1 MAKISPGLK
10 KQLHAIAQKQAEKI
24 AKEFED
30 KMTEHY
36 RSVLDWY
43 YGEPYQTNPPHYDRT
58 DNLRNSYRT
67 FMFISSEQVSSSF
80 LISGD
85 GMNDYGRKS
94 KISGEDYLSKFFFN
108 PLGTWHGGDW
118 HGGYGVPANFNAYNE
133 MVNFYH
139 NTVKDFRKKYEI

>member
-1 MAKISPGLK
+1 MAKISSELK

>member
-1 MAKISPGLK
+1 MANISQELK

-24 AKEFED
+24 AKKFED

-58 DNLRNSYRT
+58 NNLRNSYRT
-67 FMFISSEQVSSSF
+67 FMFISSKQVSSSF

-85 GMNDYGRKS
+85 DMNDYGRKS

-133 MVNFYH
+133 MVNFYK

>member
-1 MAKISPGLK
+1 MAKISSELK

-24 AKEFED
+24 AKEFEY

-36 RSVLDWY
+36 RGVLDWY

-58 DNLRNSYRT
+58 GNLRNSYRI

-85 GMNDYGRKS
+85 DMNDYGRKS

-108 PLGTWHGGDW
+108 PSGTWHGGDW